1 MDGSPGRAG
10 TAVANCAEVIP
21 ALGSDLRHGVLPG
34 GGHLQGVRG
43 WSGPKAGL
51 RSLKAIADPSFV
63 NHDRSAEGLRPSE
76 SQRRPS
82 DSSSTTP
89 RLTADWVER
98 LSEPGGRGPS
108 LEGLEIAAW
117 TGDLQTK
124 KEIEGFLRRLENV
137 AG

>member
-1 MDGSPGRAG
+1 
-10 TAVANCAEVIP
+10 
-21 ALGSDLRHGVLPG
+21 
-34 GGHLQGVRG
+34 
-43 WSGPKAGL
+43 
-51 RSLKAIADPSFV
+51 LKAIADPSFV

-117 TGDLQTK
+117 PGDLQTK
-124 KEIEGFLRRLENV
+124 KEIEGFFAVWEKRR
-137 AG
+137 GTC